1 MSLPI
6 SQITSAALQKLAYI
20 KDKNNDGVLQE
31 DEFKNF
37 KSDAAKRKDI
47 SDEDFNQAMGLYITK
62 PENNELPK
70 VDVTKPQAKKE
81 EVVLE
86 TNDEEVVE
94 ECMPVAESVTSD
106 GKTTYKIKLGDSWA
120 SLAEKFGFITKKV
133 PTKRSFTRTIK
144 EAVGYGSKLNAAEM
158 PKEIRIDK
166 EAAGTGSKLNPN
178 EM

>member
-6 SQITSAALQKLAYI
+6 SQITSAALQKLAYL
-20 KDKNNDGVLQE
+20 KDRNNDGVLQE

-37 KSDAAKRKDI
+37 KSEAAKRKDI

-62 PENNELPK
+62 PENNEPSK

-94 ECMPVAESVTSD
+94 EFMPVAESVTSD
-106 GKTTYKIKLGDSWA
+106 GKTTYKIKLGDTWA
-120 SLAEKFGFITKKV
+120 SLAEKFGFTKEF
-133 PTKRSFTRTIK
+133 PTMKEAIHAIK
-144 EAVGYGSKLNAAEM
+144 EVAGYGSKLSAAEM

>member
-6 SQITSAALQKLAYI
+6 SQITSAALQKLAYM

-37 KSDAAKRKDI
+37 KSEAAKRKDI

-62 PENNELPK
+62 PENNEPPK
-70 VDVTKPQAKKE
+70 VDVAKTQAKKE

-86 TNDEEVVE
+86 TNDEEVVKE
-94 ECMPVAESVTSD
+94 FIPVAESVTSD
-106 GKTTYKIKLGDSWA
+106 GATYKVKFGDTWA
-120 SLAEKFGFITKKV
+120 SLAEKFGFTKV
-133 PTKRSFTRTIK
+133 FPTMKEAIRAIK
-144 EAVGYGSKLNAAEM
+144 EAAGYGSKLNAADM

-178 EM
+178 EI

>member
-1 MSLPI
+1 M
-6 SQITSAALQKLAYI
+6 YI
-20 KDKNNDGVLQE
+20 HNLIRRYLK
-31 DEFKNF
+31 
-37 KSDAAKRKDI
+37 
-47 SDEDFNQAMGLYITK
+47 DEDFNQAMGLYITK
-62 PENNELPK
+62 PENNEPPK
-70 VDVTKPQAKKE
+70 IDVTKPQAKKE

-94 ECMPVAESVTSD
+94 EFMPVAESVTSD

-120 SLAEKFGFITKKV
+120 SLAEKFGFTKKV
-133 PTKRSFTRTIK
+133 PTKRSFTRTME
-144 EAVGYGSKLNAAEM
+144 EAVGYTSKLSAAEM